1 MSIGLSNV
9 KLSAS
14 NSHAEYVPKAKK
26 ARPSIAEDAIFIAK
40 PKKRVSFEIVNPV
53 KDGAGVKSGSSD
65 RGKEIPLPGSNSN
78 PEELQFLGE
87 GNSNNSGESVPV
99 LGEMKKLDTADV
111 AGLSNRL
118 PVLGENGISAK
129 LTGEQYIGE
138 PTEGYIRMKVDYVP
152 QKDHNWDA
160 PQEEGRQINNHQ
172 VPFQLQ
178 YDSYGRPRI
187 GFSREPYDFA
197 ATKYIE
203 LTSEIKFN
211 QNVGKTIEH
220 FKEYFLGNG
229 DSNNKDIKGLFA
241 IGGNDSSSPHE
252 FPPLIGEKE
261 EGEKPKDNTEIKLM
275 SDSSDE
281 REVQD
286 GKIENKK
293 EFEKFF
299 FNGDTKSKEE
309 ELKKVFLGKEIYTG
323 NNNEGNTD
331 NESAAEDMFFKS
343 DTYTFNTQSD
353 AGFKTYQYELT
364 SNEKPDTS
372 QFSLK
377 I

>member
-14 NSHAEYVPKAKK
+14 NSNSEYTQRVKR
-26 ARPSIAEDAIFIAK
+26 ARPSIAEDAIFIPK
-40 PKKRVSFEIVNPV
+40 PKKRVSFEAVNPV
-53 KDGAGVKSGSSD
+53 KGRAGAGSGSSN
-65 RGKEIPLPGSNSN
+65 RGEKIPLPGSSSNSG
-78 PEELQFLGE
+78 EVQLLGE
-87 GNSNNSGESVPV
+87 GVNNNSGN
-99 LGEMKKLDTADV
+99 LDKADV
-111 AGLSNRL
+111 SELSNEI
-118 PVLGENGISAK
+118 PSLGENGISAK
-129 LTGEQYIGE
+129 LTGEQYVGN
-138 PTEGYIRMKVDYVP
+138 PTEGYVRVEVDYDP
-152 QKDHNWDA
+152 QKDHSWDA

-372 QFSLK
+372 QFY
-377 I
+377 